1 MGTLRLGLNEPAPE
15 EKPGCLSPAQCH
27 PTADTPLPCPKLVL
41 HHTTCNS
48 DTEVTV
54 TRRSVTRGW
63 PGALHSSAALGG
75 RAMPVICAMEGA
87 KVP

>member
-27 PTADTPLPCPKLVL
+27 PTADILLLSPKLVL

-48 DTEVTV
+48 DREVPQ
-54 TRRSVTRGW
+54 GW

-75 RAMPVICAMEGA
+75 RAMPITCAMEGA